1 MHHWKRIVLASM
13 TSLALTAGAGAA
25 DLPTKK
31 EQPPPE
37 KPNCF
42 SSFWTWLNS
51 TAKDCPLSAYGITVY
66 GTIDM
71 GYGYNTFGAPWNRY
85 GNFGNNFLISKAGMG
100 GLYAIAPNALSQSN
114 VGVKIK
120 EDIGNGWSIVG
131 LAETGFDPYS
141 FQLANGPR
149 ALAENTTY
157 KLPWQSSSG
166 DSARAGQW
174 DNSQGYVG
182 VSNTTFGTLTYGR
195 QNTLT
200 LDGVNAYDPMGGSYA
215 FSVIGF
221 SGTTA
226 GSGNTEETRSNTA
239 FKYRVSVGPLR
250 ASTIVQTG
258 GFAQGNGNDG
268 LYEVGVGLDVWGFSF
283 DVIGSYVQD
292 SVKLS
297 TNNSPWPTTGGFEA
311 DALKATLSNDTG
323 IMALGKYKWNQLTI
337 YGGYEWI
344 QFANP
349 TNNWANATTSPFIT
363 TLGGFQGVNQGDQF
377 YTPETLQVFWA
388 GARYSILPNLD
399 VAVAYYHY
407 DQGFY
412 MKTASTTPCT
422 AKKGSDSQASNCA
435 GTLDAVSGLIDWHFF
450 ARMDAYAG
458 VMWSQVSGGQANGYN
473 NTPGPGETFASCSSS
488 HPTCVMNRVNL
499 DPTIGIRVQF

>member
-1 MHHWKRIVLASM
+1 MKLWKMLLAGGA
-13 TSLALTAGAGAA
+13 SLAFATGALAA

-31 EQPPPE
+31 DQPPPA

-42 SSFWTWLNS
+42 ASFWTWLNS
-51 TAKDCPLSAYGITVY
+51 SAKDCPLSAYGVTVY
-66 GTIDM
+66 GTLDF
-71 GYGYNTFGAPWNRY
+71 GWGYNSFGAPWNRY
-85 GNFGNNFLISKAGMG
+85 GNFGNNFLISKAGQG
-100 GLYAIAPNALSQSN
+100 GLYAIAPNALQQSN

-120 EDIGNGWSIVG
+120 EDVGMGWSIVG

-141 FQLANGPR
+141 FQLANGPQ
-149 ALAENTTY
+149 ALAENTPF
-157 KLPWQSSSG
+157 KLPFQSSSG

-195 QNTLT
+195 QNTLL

-226 GSGNTEETRSNTA
+226 GGGNTEQTRSNTA

-250 ASTIVQTG
+250 ASTIVQVG
-258 GFAQGNGNDG
+258 GFAQGNGNTG
-268 LYEVGVGLDVWGFSF
+268 LYQGGVGVDFWGFSF
-283 DVIGSYVQD
+283 DAIGSYIQN
-292 SVKLS
+292 SVKLG
-297 TNNSPWPTTGGFEA
+297 TNSGPLPITDEPN
-311 DALKATLSNDTG
+311 ALKVTLSNDTSV
-323 IMALGKYKWNQLTI
+323 MALGKYKWNQLTL

-344 QFANP
+344 QYANP
-349 TNNWANATTSPFIT
+349 TDNWASASTAPYLT
-363 TLGGFQGVNQGDQF
+363 TLGGYQGLNQGNQF
-377 YTPETLQVFWA
+377 FTPEILQVVWG
-388 GARYSILPNLD
+388 GAKYSILPNLD

-407 DQGFY
+407 NQGFY
-412 MKTASTTPCT
+412 MKSASTTPCT
-422 AKKGSDSQASNCA
+422 AAKGSNSQASNCA
-435 GTLDAVSGLIDWHFF
+435 GTLDAASGLIDWHFF
-450 ARMDAYAG
+450 PRADLYAG

-473 NTPGPGETFASCSSS
+473 NNPGPGETFASCSSS
-488 HPTCVMNRVNL
+488 KPTCVMNRVNV